1 MEKFTEI
8 LKLVLNYFWEIFKFW
23 EIIPGD
29 LADKIEDEADK
40 AAQN

>member
-8 LKLVLNYFWEIFKFW
+8 LKLVLTYFWEIFKFW

-29 LADKIEDEADK
+29 LAEKIESEANKD
-40 AAQN
+40 AE

>member
-8 LKLVLNYFWEIFKFW
+8 LKLVLNYFWQIFKFW
-23 EIIPGD
+23 EIIPED
-29 LADKIEDEADK
+29 LATKVEDEADK